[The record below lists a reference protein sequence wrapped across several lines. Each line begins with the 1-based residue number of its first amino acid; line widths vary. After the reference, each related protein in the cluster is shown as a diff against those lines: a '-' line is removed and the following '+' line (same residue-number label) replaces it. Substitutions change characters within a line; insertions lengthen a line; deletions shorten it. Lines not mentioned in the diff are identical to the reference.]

1 MIQIY
6 RLSDTLFRSWIC
18 IILSGFWR
26 ETGIHTFKMLILLIF
41 KYHWST
47 LDSVT
52 SLWGRVCRVRRE
64 ICLPMNCLWLQLI
77 QPRRLFKNGCIYNR
91 LNSIIVFLLYVPF
104 LIVVTQWRLIRLI
117 HLRQFV
123 WLKLHLMAVIFHIKG
138 PSVFINGI
146 EWNYVHILLIIT
158 LRKYFCS

>member
-47 LDSVT
+47 FDSVS
-52 SLWGRVCRVRRE
+52 SLWWRVRRVRRE
-64 ICLPMNCLWLQLI
+64 SCLPMNYIWLQLV
-77 QPRRLFKNGCIYNR
+77 QPRRLFKYGCIYNR
-91 LNSIIVFLLYVPF
+91 LNSVIVFLLYVPF
-104 LIVVTQWRLIRLI
+104 LIIVTQWRLIRLI
-117 HLRQFV
+117 HLRQFI
-123 WLKLHLMAVIFHIKG
+123 WLKLHLMAVIFHFKG
-138 PSVFINGI
+138 LSLFINGI
-146 EWNYVHILLIIT
+146 EWNYFHILLIIT
-158 LRKYFCS
+158 LRK